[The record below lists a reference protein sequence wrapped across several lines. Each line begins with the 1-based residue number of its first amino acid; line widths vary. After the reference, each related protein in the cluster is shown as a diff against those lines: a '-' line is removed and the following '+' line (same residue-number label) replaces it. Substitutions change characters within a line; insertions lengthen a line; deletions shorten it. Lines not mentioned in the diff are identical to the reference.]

1 MTTTIVFSIQVQL
14 CCSTKPF
21 FNFSINKLNE
31 ERRELQRSINSVS
44 TTLLLI
50 PLILGIIP
58 VISPLLSMKFL
69 WIPIGRFHKKSD
81 PGMDHLRVLLRM
93 ERLPS
98 LNMVASMYI
107 KSQESIIIRHGK
119 MNMFK
124 STIHSI
130 PIPMMTTNNH
140 SEINY
145 RLIPLEEWYSSASRI

>member
-31 ERRELQRSINSVS
+31 ERRELQQSINSVS

-50 PLILGIIP
+50 PLILEIIT

-69 WIPIGRFHKKSD
+69 WIPIGSFYKKSD
-81 PGMDHLRVLLRM
+81 PGMYHLRVLLSM
-93 ERLPS
+93 ERLPP

-130 PIPMMTTNNH
+130 SIPMMTTNNH

-145 RLIPLEEWYSSASRI
+145 RLIPLKEWYSSARRI